1 MLMAVIRITLALSL
15 SHPLTIQPPFFLLQP
30 LDQWYK
36 VKNRY
41 VAFPLPVHSLVLGHG
56 IASGTIVDTSFSARF
71 RHAGSEFLL
80 VVRQVTGL
88 DVFDERIH
96 LKRVTGHLLRQLV
109 GSMPFPLAVNTIT
122 QP

>member
-1 MLMAVIRITLALSL
+1 MAVIRITLALSL